1 MTIPIMSY
9 LRYLCLFAYSGV
21 QHILC
26 NVFVLFVFVLCT
38 LCCQFIWIVH
48 FWLLIQHSLKF
59 IYLIILIYTMYNMNN
74 KKKYVLTCQTID
86 LNANLLNLVVK
97 LPPAI
102 QNVIFYKKK
111 GFIETGV
118 SVQKYTNLNRY
129 ISLNTHTLK

>member
-1 MTIPIMSY
+1 
-9 LRYLCLFAYSGV
+9 
-21 QHILC
+21 
-26 NVFVLFVFVLCT
+26 
-38 LCCQFIWIVH
+38 
-48 FWLLIQHSLKF
+48 
-59 IYLIILIYTMYNMNN
+59 MYNMNN

-111 GFIETGV
+111 SFIETGV

>member
-26 NVFVLFVFVLCT
+26 YVFVLFVFVLCT
-38 LCCQFIWIVH
+38 LCCQFLWIVH
-48 FWLLIQHSLKF
+48 FWLPIRHSLKF
-59 IYLIILIYTMYNMNN
+59 IYLIILIYTMYTMYN

-111 GFIETGV
+111 RVLLKQF
-118 SVQKYTNLNRY
+118 VQKYTNLNRY